1 MKKYL
6 VLVCVVALMVGCSSA
21 GGLNII
27 SPSTPEDE
35 VKEKMSKA
43 PVTKLEVVSEAE
55 LKEQRQTPPAKAP
68 VETPPKTATATAQAR
83 PVDASA
89 PSIRS
94 GHALEALI
102 NLLEKNGTIKREE
115 LLREIRKLEEKEYTK

>member
-68 VETPPKTATATAQAR
+68 VETPPQTATAKAQAR
-83 PVDASA
+83 PVDSSV